1 MNIQFENEVLSYLN
15 LPKLPAKEWDGVS
28 AFDKGV
34 AVVKLAFD
42 EHAYAVATFNP
53 ETMEKPSVIK
63 SFAPETFYGIEK
75 ILVVPAYMD
84 VDNIENAD
92 LDEESKRKAAELANE
107 AAEIENDGTKAHIDL
122 PDNPYYFDNITND
135 EEAIAFIAAY
145 NQKNGIR
152 GQVPKKHETILN
164 RLLVIYMEQRKA
176 AGVDDAAA
184 GAQDDANAETET
196 EHQEPANTAA
206 PEDETEGTQDE
217 QGDDTQEPAA
227 GGEDENGNGE

>member
-1 MNIQFENEVLSYLN
+1 MNIKFEKEVCAYLN
-15 LPKLPAKEWDGVS
+15 LPKLPVKEWDGES

-34 AVVKLAFD
+34 AIIKLAFN
-42 EHAYAVATFNP
+42 ETAYAVARFNP
-53 ETMEKPSVIK
+53 EKEKAPSITKV
-63 SFAPETFYGIEK
+63 FGQEPFYGIEK
-75 ILVVPAYMD
+75 VFIVPDYMETNVED
-84 VDNIENAD
+84 AD
-92 LDEESKRKAAELANE
+92 LDEESKKKAAELANE

-176 AGVDDAAA
+176 AGVDDAPA

-217 QGDDTQEPAA
+217 QGGDTQEPAA

>member
-1 MNIQFENEVLSYLN
+1 MNIKFEKEVCAYLN
-15 LPKLPAKEWDGVS
+15 LPKLPVKEWDGES

-34 AVVKLAFD
+34 AIIKLAFN
-42 EHAYAVATFNP
+42 ETAYAVARFNP
-53 ETMEKPSVIK
+53 EKEKEPSITKV
-63 SFAPETFYGIEK
+63 FGQEPFYGIEK
-75 ILVVPAYMD
+75 VFIVPDYMETNVED
-84 VDNIENAD
+84 AD
-92 LDEESKRKAAELANE
+92 LDEESKKKAAELANE

-176 AGVDDAAA
+176 AGVDDAPA

-217 QGDDTQEPAA
+217 QAGDTQEPAA

>member
-1 MNIQFENEVLSYLN
+1 MNIKFEKEVCAYLN
-15 LPKLPAKEWDGVS
+15 LPKLPVKEWDGES

-34 AVVKLAFD
+34 AIIKLAFN
-42 EHAYAVATFNP
+42 ETAYAVARFNP
-53 ETMEKPSVIK
+53 EKEKAPSITKV
-63 SFAPETFYGIEK
+63 FGQEPFYGIEK
-75 ILVVPAYMD
+75 VFIVPDYMETNVED
-84 VDNIENAD
+84 AD
-92 LDEESKRKAAELANE
+92 LDEESKKKAAELANE

-176 AGVDDAAA
+176 AGVDDAPA
-184 GAQDDANAETET
+184 GAQDD
-196 EHQEPANTAA
+196 ANTAA